1 MKELSMIQ
9 KIQTLCKKHR
19 EALSYLF
26 FGGLT
31 TLVNI
36 VAYWLLAR
44 TGLSTAWAN
53 GIALALSILFAYFT
67 NRRWVFESRA
77 RGMAAWREF
86 GKFIACRLGTG
97 VLDQIIMIVGV
108 DLLGPMLVPDSGMEL
123 WGLAV
128 KVLSNILVI
137 ILNYVFSNVFIF
149 VRK

>member
-1 MKELSMIQ
+1 MIQ
-9 KIQTLCKKHR
+9 KILTLCKKHR
-19 EALSYLF
+19 EALAYLF

-36 VAYWLLAR
+36 VSYWLLAR

-77 RGMAAWREF
+77 HGAAAWREF

-108 DLLGPMLVPDSGMEL
+108 DLIGPMLVPETALSL
-123 WGLAV
+123 WGLGV
-128 KVLSNILVI
+128 KILSNILVI
-137 ILNYVFSNVFIF
+137 VLNYVFSKVFIF
-149 VRK
+149 ARK